1 MQIFFRTGKRSG
13 EEEEKSAVEDEDSME
28 RVEVKVEKDDEQT
41 GFIGDFLNVE
51 TPKGSLDVGF
61 V

>member
-1 MQIFFRTGKRSG
+1 M
-13 EEEEKSAVEDEDSME
+13 EDEDSME
-28 RVEVKVEKDDEQT
+28 CVEVKVAKDDEQT